1 MKMNKTDLNRHI
13 DMIKKEVDEY
23 RHIESMRKPQ
33 YSYDD
38 FDSCVRENTERQNQD
53 KQLIATLMRNISF
66 VIEAFEVCQEENK
79 KLERKLSKK
88 KEQYRGLKAYTKE
101 LEEKYGELSYDFD
114 KKERKHKK
122 QVEKLN
128 GKLQKK
134 TQKINR
140 QTKVISSSKKT
151 RKKLKNMLRSER
163 YENGKN
169 PYDFARQGR
178 SRRKDIP
185 YLPQQHTSSQR
196 QDIIDADMTKY
207 SEKEV
212 YR

>member
-1 MKMNKTDLNRHI
+1 MKATKNHLNRHI
-13 DMIKKEVDEY
+13 DMIKKEVEEY
-23 RHIESMRKPQ
+23 RHIESGRKPQ

-38 FDSCVRENTERQNQD
+38 FDSCVRE
-53 KQLIATLMRNISF
+53 SF
-66 VIEAFEVCQEENK
+66 VIEAFEVCQEKNK

-88 KEQYRGLKAYTKE
+88 KEQYRGLKAYMKE

>member
-1 MKMNKTDLNRHI
+1 
-13 DMIKKEVDEY
+13 
-23 RHIESMRKPQ
+23 MRKPQ